1 MVKRIAAITAVFAML
16 VPMSTSAFA
25 QSADIQPSLA
35 VLGDMCTVHESGEI
49 LRDDGQPI
57 ERGDLDL
64 FLAEAEILDNLY
76 GEFVAEEYKETL
88 SNCVESIKQIRN
100 ASDDSK
106 LTEDEM
112 NAVSIAIMSVL
123 FAYVPV
129 LEDNSGDELLDKAY
143 SLAQEDYSVMPEGDT
158 RDYMTYLL
166 AKDRAAMTEDEKK
179 AHAMNLITALSLY
192 RADATFI
199 LGDVNRDGR
208 INARDALMILRAQ
221 AGSSELED
229 YQTFLADVNK
239 DNRLTAMDAVKVQ
252 RYAAGT
258 ISSFK

>member
-1 MVKRIAAITAVFAML
+1 MKRIAAITTAFAML

-57 ERGDLDL
+57 ERSDLDL
-64 FLAEAEILDNLY
+64 LLAEIEILDNLY

-106 LTEDEM
+106 LTEEEM
-112 NAVSIAIMSVL
+112 DTVITSLFVVL
-123 FAYVPV
+123 FSYGPV
-129 LEDNSGDELLDKAY
+129 LEDTPGDELLDRAY
-143 SLAQEDYSVMPEGDT
+143 GLAQQDYSEMPESDI
-158 RDYMTYLL
+158 RDYMAYLL
-166 AKDRAAMTEDEKK
+166 AKDKSGMTEDEKK
-179 AHAMNLITALSLY
+179 EHTMNLIAAASIY
-192 RADATFI
+192 RSGATFV

-208 INARDALMILRAQ
+208 INARDALMILRSQ

-239 DNRLTAMDAVKVQ
+239 DNRLTAMDAVKIQ